1 MPPRSESV
9 RAQWLGLW
17 PWGLTSAPVDPPP
30 VRGQVLCGSG
40 RSGSNDGPT
49 PDSPNWFCE
58 HSHSC
63 DITWCSSVRTT
74 GIAYLHTR
82 CCFSAEHTTLGC
94 SIIVT
99 NLSLWTLCSFTLA
112 KGYISPQTQSF
123 PKPYQSTWFSVI
135 KSNQLVKAKV
145 KSNWKQHR
153 HGHFVGLPNITSIP
167 HRPEL
172 PWHPWHLTK
181 WCYIIPPNWE
191 HIGTEKRDL
200 QQADNNAVNFKNEYA

>member
-1 MPPRSESV
+1 MDQAEVEAIPE
-9 RAQWLGLW
+9 
-17 PWGLTSAPVDPPP
+17 
-30 VRGQVLCGSG
+30 
-40 RSGSNDGPT
+40 
-49 PDSPNWFCE
+49 SPNWFCE

-112 KGYISPQTQSF
+112 KSYISPQTQSF

-145 KSNWKQHR
+145 KSNWKQHKYWTFCR
-153 HGHFVGLPNITSIP
+153 SPKHYKHPPSSRIALTPMASDKMMLHYSP
-167 HRPEL
+167 QLRAH
-172 PWHPWHLTK
+172 WHWKEGPSAGW
-181 WCYIIPPNWE
+181 
-191 HIGTEKRDL
+191 
-200 QQADNNAVNFKNEYA
+200 